1 MPSAMRRLQLVAEP
15 LVFAPEPLIFSAE
28 SLLLALER
36 FDVVLGVFGSFPQ
49 GIDGVG
55 WGARRSGRLR
65 IRTAALAASCT
76 RSRSIC
82 TAWGHASPFERLFTS
97 GQLRNRPR

>member
-65 IRTAALAASCT
+65 IRHGCSGSLLYTKPFNLYSVG
-76 RSRSIC
+76 SRQSV
-82 TAWGHASPFERLFTS
+82 
-97 GQLRNRPR
+97 